1 MKRIP
6 PILLITFVLLVGC
19 GAPSSSITTD
29 LDDSWSTLFPN
40 ESLNLLTLN
49 EVSPN
54 PEETNVGITA
64 IYEIE
69 KNDSF
74 FGYAFQATVDG
85 DAGRDTVTF
94 RLTIYDSRYQGFQ
107 VVVHREHT
115 AFGVKQFNA
124 LSNHLPGSNVAFDQ
138 VISILNNANAGRS
151 GISETYDGIMPAIEN
166 MTERYLQNEN

>member
-6 PILLITFVLLVGC
+6 PILLVTFVLLVGC

-40 ESLNLLTLN
+40 ESISVLTLN
-49 EVSPN
+49 GVSPST
-54 PEETNVGITA
+54 EETNVGITA
-64 IYEIE
+64 IYEI
-69 KNDSF
+69 KKIDNF
-74 FGYAFQATVDG
+74 LGFAFQATVDG

-107 VVVHREHT
+107 IVYHREHT

-124 LSNHLPGSNVAFDQ
+124 LSSNLPGTIVAFDQ

-151 GISETYDGIMPAIEN
+151 GISETYDGIMPAIEA
-166 MTERYLQNEN
+166 MTLRYLAV

>member
-6 PILLITFVLLVGC
+6 PILLVTFALLVGC

-40 ESLNLLTLN
+40 ESLSVLTLN
-49 EVSPN
+49 GVIPST
-54 PEETNVGITA
+54 EETNVGITA

-69 KNDSF
+69 KDDNF
-74 FGYAFQATVDG
+74 LGYAFQATVDG

-94 RLTIYDSRYQGFQ
+94 RLTIYDSQYQGFQ
-107 VVVHREHT
+107 VVSHREHT

-124 LSNHLPGSNVAFDQ
+124 LRDDLPGINVEFAQ
-138 VISILNNANAGRS
+138 VIAILNNANAGRS
-151 GISETYDGIMPAIEN
+151 GISETYDGIMPAIEI
-166 MTERYLQNEN
+166 MTQRYLEV

>member
-6 PILLITFVLLVGC
+6 PILLTTFVLFVGC

-40 ESLNLLTLN
+40 ESLPSLILN
-49 EVSPN
+49 QLSPTT
-54 PEETNVGITA
+54 EETTFGVTA

-69 KNDSF
+69 KNHNF

-94 RLTIYDSRYQGFQ
+94 RLTIYDGSYQGFQ
-107 VVVHREHT
+107 VLAHFEHT

-124 LSNHLPGSNVAFDQ
+124 LINHLPGTNVEFAQ

-151 GISETYDGIMPAIEN
+151 GISETYDGIMPAIES
-166 MTERYLQNEN
+166 MTQRYLEK